1 MAHNSVIVKKKKTSV
16 LLLAFLITEHTGQ
29 VVIKGVEVSN
39 LKISAAL
46 KGVQYVNEKMPLK
59 RKLDKF
65 NSGKVLDFYDLVL
78 RIVCIIS

>member
-1 MAHNSVIVKKKKTSV
+1 MTSV
-16 LLLAFLITEHTGQ
+16 LLLAFLVTEHTVQ

-46 KGVQYVNEKMPLK
+46 KGVQYVNEKMALK

-78 RIVCIIS
+78 KIVCIISRARIDVEIL